1 MTKRLLRKLAT
12 RVMIVFALIV
22 GLHGIGKA
30 IAYDVNRAYSASYAS
45 NVSDTNVASIGI
57 GVTPNV
63 EDIPCGSLR
72 DRVER
77 GEDVEL
83 VASVM
88 DDTGHYQMWL
98 YEEAGIVE
106 YTVSEVNENGLCG
119 LAYVPWD
126 DEFTNR
132 IPLDIAREL
141 MLQFNL
147 LKAELAGG
155 LDAYRQEMVENFTSC
170 ESERQGFPW
179 EDEDWCNEPAQIT
192 SVDKWVFDQLGIVL
206 PEDTYI
212 LRDIDDGWDYE
223 YEPGAT
229 TFPDDIDGQ

>member
-1 MTKRLLRKLAT
+1 MTRRQIRKLTKRA
-12 RVMIVFALIV
+12 MIFFALIV

-30 IAYDVNRAYSASYAS
+30 IAYDVDRAYSASYAS
-45 NVSDTNVASIGI
+45 KVSAENIASIGI
-57 GVTPNV
+57 GITPNI
-63 EDIPCGSLR
+63 EDIPCDFLKFKA
-72 DRVER
+72 EN

-98 YEEAGIVE
+98 YENAGMIE

-119 LAYVPWD
+119 LAYTPYD

-147 LKAELAGG
+147 LKADIAGG
-155 LDAYRQEMVENFTSC
+155 LEAYRQQTIENFTVC
-170 ESERQGFPW
+170 ERQGFPW
-179 EDEDWCNEPAQIT
+179 EDEDWCNEPVQIT

-212 LRDIDDGWDYE
+212 VRDIDDGWDYE

-229 TFPDDIDGQ
+229 TFPDDSNSQ